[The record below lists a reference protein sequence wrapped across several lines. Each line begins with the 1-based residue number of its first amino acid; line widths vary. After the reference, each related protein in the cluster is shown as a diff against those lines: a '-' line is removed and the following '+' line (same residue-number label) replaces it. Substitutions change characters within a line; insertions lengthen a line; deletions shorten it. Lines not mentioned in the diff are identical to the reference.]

1 MKGKVSSKFFSKRS
15 QYLFAAILLTAP
27 LVSYASINI
36 TAPPYSAVGD
46 GKTDDTAAFKSALA
60 AAGAS
65 GGGVIYVPAGQYV
78 ISGILALPHGTTLE
92 GDGEGATTIE
102 STLQGS
108 PTLVLQGDYTKV
120 KNMSIHFA
128 GSATATDGTL
138 GIYTASGPATQ
149 GYHANNIELSHLDV
163 SSFNQNIYIDGS
175 YNSILSDV
183 ASHNAVH
190 TGVVGLSAQGYW
202 SNVVA
207 IANQSDGIYLS
218 ASNNPGGVPPFMTGI
233 QTYANGGWGI
243 DTTVGISLGGTP
255 SFLNNDS
262 QGELLIEGGSKGDSG
277 HVANVDIQFAGQN
290 PFSSSSSAYPNVS
303 TAPGIVVTANAG
315 PVRFTDVSMFNNNGT
330 GLSLSAA
337 SVQVSNV
344 RILGSG
350 QGGSGYCV
358 LSAGSG
364 NQFDNLSCDRPA
376 QISGN
381 VVIVRGG
388 QFSTTSSTLPA
399 LQISSGQNMIVSDN
413 VFYSGGSAPA
423 LTISPG
429 VTVANASNV
438 VIGATSNAG
447 SASTYYTP
455 MFH

>member
-1 MKGKVSSKFFSKRS
+1 MKSKAGSKFFSKRS
-15 QYLFAAILLTAP
+15 QYLFAATLLTAP
-27 LVSYASINI
+27 LVSHASINI

-60 AAGAS
+60 AVGAS
-65 GGGVIYVPAGQYV
+65 GGGVIYIPAGQYV
-78 ISGILALPHGTTLE
+78 ISGILALPHGATLE

-108 PTLVLQGDYTKV
+108 PTLILQGDYTKV

-128 GSATATDGTL
+128 GSTAATDGTL
-138 GIYTASGPATQ
+138 GIYTADGPATQ
-149 GYHANNIELSHLDV
+149 GYAANNIELSHIEV
-163 SSFNQNIYIDGS
+163 SSFNQNIYINGS
-175 YNSILSDV
+175 ANSILSDV

-190 TGVVGLSAQGYW
+190 NGIVGLSAQGYW
-202 SNVVA
+202 SNMVV
-207 IANQSDGIYLS
+207 IANQSDGIYLATSSNS
-218 ASNNPGGVPPFMTGI
+218 AGVPPFMTGI
-233 QTYANGGWGI
+233 QTFANGGWGI
-243 DTTVGISLGGTP
+243 DTTAGISLGGTP

-290 PFSSSSSAYPNVS
+290 PFSSSNSAYPNVS
-303 TAPGIVVTANAG
+303 NAAGIVVTANAG

-330 GLSLSAA
+330 GLSISTA

-350 QGGSGYCV
+350 QGGSGFCV
-358 LSAGSG
+358 LSTGSG
-364 NQFDNLSCDRPA
+364 SQFDNISCNTPA

-381 VVIVRGG
+381 TTIVRGS
-388 QFSTTSSTLPA
+388 QFGAASSTLPT
-399 LQISSGQNMIVSDN
+399 LQIASGQNMIIADN
-413 VFYSGGSAPA
+413 VIYSGGSAPA

-438 VIGATSNAG
+438 VIGAASNSG